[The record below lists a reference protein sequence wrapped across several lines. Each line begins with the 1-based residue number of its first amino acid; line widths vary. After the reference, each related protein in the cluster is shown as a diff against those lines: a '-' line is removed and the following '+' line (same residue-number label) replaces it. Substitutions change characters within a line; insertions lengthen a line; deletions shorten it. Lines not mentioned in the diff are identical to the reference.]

1 MLSKLNKQAIKTFLI
16 KNINTLGDI
25 STTIVSSILLIG
37 IIFFLGAKAPEIHG
51 IFIRKSVGAKV
62 FIMKD
67 SLTRGGGGTGF
78 SVKGRSG
85 ISYIIT
91 NDHVCKGSKDGR
103 TMLVLD
109 DLGNYIR
116 RNIVSQ
122 SDRTDLC
129 LLEGI
134 PGVEGLDL
142 GSPPSIGQIVAAVG
156 HPALKPITLSR
167 GEIVGAE
174 DVEIPEGLI
183 GEEHSDQS
191 IFGIPVLTKE
201 ECSKHKNRI
210 RIVSLVFADLALCT
224 VVTKK
229 AYISNVLIQPGSSG
243 SPVVNFW
250 GNVVG
255 VVFAGDRYGWGN
267 FVSFSDLENFLSMY

>member
-1 MLSKLNKQAIKTFLI
+1 MLKFNKEAIKLFLAKSSRI
-16 KNINTLGDI
+16 FNDMLMTTL
-25 STTIVSSILLIG
+25 SATIIVAIIL
-37 IIFFLGAKAPEIHG
+37 FLGVKAPEIHG
-51 IFIRKSVGAKV
+51 LFLREKVGVKV

-67 SLTRGGGGTGF
+67 SLMGNGGGTGF
-78 SVKGRSG
+78 AVKGRSG
-85 ISYIIT
+85 LSYIIT

-103 TMLVLD
+103 SMLVLD
-109 DLGNYIR
+109 DYGNYMR
-116 RNIVSQ
+116 RNIISQ

-129 LLEGI
+129 LIEGL
-134 PGVEGLDL
+134 PNVEGLDL
-142 GSPPSIGQIVAAVG
+142 GSPPSVGQIVAAIG
-156 HPALKPITLSR
+156 HPALKPVTITR

-191 IFGIPVLTKE
+191 IFGIPVLTKQ

-210 RIVSLVFADLALCT
+210 RVVNLIFADLVLCT
-224 VVTKK
+224 VVTEK

-250 GNVVG
+250 GNVIG

-267 FVSFSDLENFLSMY
+267 LVSFDDLEDFLYMY